1 MNDVTYFKGVGDP
14 LSNFYEC
21 DIFMG
26 GRFFPSVENAYTFRK
41 AIYHKRYDIADSIVK
56 FRPAPRHAKG
66 WTKDLQS
73 EGWDSV
79 KLAVMYELIQIK
91 YRTCQPYRQKLH
103 GAPGLIVEAVGGRS
117 ESNLFWSAG
126 LEEAE
131 LRQTPMIMW
140 PGQNRMGRLHVQL
153 RQLVM
158 SQAHGIGPPP
168 GFAPLPVGI
177 PPPAVLPVRPP
188 PVLSPPVPA
197 QYPPRTVSNSPRTVL
212 NLPGQPSRHSPP
224 RTVHVNPPQ
233 PAIPRLMDL
242 EVTPP
247 RTFIVPTAPVPAT
260 PPVRRAVRPF
270 AFSAS
275 RTVPYAVP
283 TASAAS
289 AQGSRLARGPAIV
302 RPSAP
307 SASVVP
313 GAPSLYANVTSSAP
327 VRRRSAVTCTA
338 TRPTGTAPSASSSSG
353 SSSVTSA
360 RSSNTTSTV
369 APSASTSTAPTSTT
383 SNRTTTTPSASNV
396 TRVPAVCPR
405 CGTTVFSLFTHLK
418 LRHFSNKL
426 NRLLNKD
433 YLDAHFHLDLAIKNE
448 VPVPT
453 TDFSFLVSSYCFVSN
468 LPFGKLDDYWKESQH
483 LACIG
488 IHPKSASEQYA
499 TLVFERRLNQIPKIV
514 GIGEV
519 GLDYS
524 GSSFSKNDQ
533 FSILKYVVK
542 RAVEM
547 CLPLV
552 LHVRGPKHGN
562 PLEASLD
569 CIKILNEAGLSPN
582 YRIYKHCTT
591 SKLEVDLWLRH
602 FPKTVFGLTE
612 KFVKESQTDPNSLHA
627 LLRTDPTFVSKI
639 LIESD
644 APVLNVLNP
653 DSRFNSP
660 KSVGEI
666 VTEVARVTGLTK
678 NNVWAYVTSAF
689 DLLFRPETV
698 FDI

>member
-1 MNDVTYFKGVGDP
+1 MNDVTYFKGIGDP
-14 LSNFYEC
+14 LSNFYRC
-21 DIFMG
+21 DIFTDG
-26 GRFFPSVENAYTFRK
+26 LFFTSVENAYTYKK
-41 AIYHKRYDIADSIVK
+41 ALFHGDRVLATRIWEKSPEPYVAKK
-56 FRPAPRHAKG
+56 WAKG
-66 WTKDLQS
+66 WKS
-73 EGWDSV
+73 AEWDRI
-79 KLAVMYELIQIK
+79 KLGVMFELIKIK
-91 YRTCQPYRQKLH
+91 YTTCSAYVRRLLE
-103 GAPGLIVEAVGGRS
+103 APGLIVEAVGGRS

-131 LRQTPMIMW
+131 LRLTPRIMW
-140 PGQNRMGRLHVQL
+140 PGRNRMGLLHVQL

-158 SQAHGIGPPP
+158 SQAQGIGPPP
-168 GFAPLPVGI
+168 GFAPLPVVI

-188 PVLSPPVPA
+188 PVLPPSAPA
-197 QYPPRTVSNSPRTVL
+197 QYPPRTVSNPSRTVSNPPRTVS
-212 NLPGQPSRHSPP
+212 NPP

-275 RTVPYAVP
+275 RTVPYKVP
-283 TASAAS
+283 TASVAS
-289 AQGSRLARGPAIV
+289 AQSSRLARGPAVV

-612 KFVKESQTDPNSLHA
+612 KFVKESQADPNSLHA